1 MAHIKRVDEMAG
13 ANMSASDTKRRGVE
27 LAKRAKTYYA
37 GGDMKNA
44 AKMWNEIYNLYGNT
58 TSMDAMKDMYEIM
71 SMFTDD
77 EVYGITDY
85 LKASL
90 GYK

>member
-44 AKMWNEIYNLYGNT
+44 AKMWCEIYDLYDNT
-58 TSMDAMKDMYEIM
+58 KNADAMMDLYEVM
-71 SMFTDD
+71 SLFTDN
-77 EVYGITDY
+77 EVYDITDY
-85 LKASL
+85 LKAEQPC
-90 GYK
+90 

>member
-13 ANMSASDTKRRGVE
+13 ANMSASDTKRRGIK

-44 AKMWNEIYNLYGNT
+44 GRVWEEICDLYKGVT
-58 TSMDAMKDMYEIM
+58 GIDAMRDMHAIM
-71 SMFTDD
+71 TMFTED
-77 EVYGITDY
+77 EVCGITNY
-85 LKASL
+85 LMSKQS
-90 GYK
+90 Y

>member
-13 ANMSASDTKRRGVE
+13 ANMSAADIKRRGVE

-44 AKMWNEIYNLYGNT
+44 GRVWEEIYDLYKGV
-58 TSMDAMKDMYEIM
+58 SGIDAMRDMHEIM
-71 SMFTDD
+71 IMFTDD
-77 EVYGITDY
+77 EVYGITNY
-85 LKASL
+85 LMSKQS
-90 GYK
+90 Y